1 MKIYKGKTAVSTA
14 VLALAMVSVADIA
27 SANSLEVSGYVRQ
40 QLSFNLE
47 DPPETSEDDK
57 WDASMIRTTVRL
69 DFDGEVGP
77 IGYHFVT
84 RAEREY
90 DTNYLERLD
99 DLRGTDNLVDHYNNE
114 EIREAVLEFSPTKN
128 VSMRFGKQQVAWGE
142 TDFFTGLD
150 IIHGFDYSWR
160 SFLEVENEELRKP
173 LIMLNTII
181 QVPSLRGALQLLVRP
196 GWDEDEDIGTTYDL
210 FGGRW
215 ANQPN
220 KGVDFL
226 DGFGIK
232 YNYDHKEGD
241 TDDVTYGARWSGVW
255 GDYNYSVA
263 YLTGFNTDPVVNS
276 VFNPYKGE
284 IKGGFAEFIYPEV
297 ETVGLTL
304 STYSEVTDA
313 VWSAEFAFTK
323 DKPYNIGSN
332 FFLPGFLGVEE
343 KDVLRSMIR
352 MDKQMDLSGV
362 IGTSRPSLVSVQ
374 IFDTWLTDFDT
385 RDDIVDLAGYAAKKK
400 EHSTIITLLML
411 NYYNND
417 RIKPE
422 LAAGYDLSYGGGFV
436 IPSLNL
442 AYGDHWRVRVE
453 ADIFFDDGD
462 TSPSGNGSNDTN
474 LFGYF
479 ANNDQLSVRLT
490 YQF

>member
-1 MKIYKGKTAVSTA
+1 MKIFKIKASGSTA
-14 VLALAMVSVADIA
+14 LVVLTMFAAGAVHA
-27 SANSLEVSGYVRQ
+27 SSLEVSGYVRQ
-40 QLSFNLE
+40 HFSFNLE
-47 DPPETSEDDK
+47 DQPETSEDDK
-57 WDASMIRTTVRL
+57 FDVSMARTTLRL
-69 DFDGEVGP
+69 DFDGKLGA
-77 IGYHFVT
+77 IGYHIVT
-84 RAEREY
+84 RAEREIE
-90 DTNYLERLD
+90 TSYLDRVE
-99 DLRGTDNLVDHYNNE
+99 DLRGTDDLMSHYNNE
-114 EIREAVLEFSPTKN
+114 EIREAVFTINPTKN
-128 VSMRFGKQQVAWGE
+128 IAVNFGKQQVAWGE

-160 SFLEVENEELRKP
+160 SFVEVENEEIRKP
-173 LIMLNTII
+173 LIMLNTVI
-181 QVPSLRGALQLLVRP
+181 QMPSLGGALQLLVRP

-226 DGFGIK
+226 RGFGIK

-255 GDYNYSVA
+255 GDFNYSLA
-263 YLTGFNTDPVVNS
+263 YLTGFNTDPVVN
-276 VFNPYKGE
+276 FAGNPYKGDADTM
-284 IKGGFAEFIYPEV
+284 FAEFIYPEV

-304 STYSEVTDA
+304 STYSDMTDA
-313 VWSAEFAFTK
+313 VWSAEFAYTK
-323 DKPYNIGSN
+323 DKPYNFGSD
-332 FFLPGFLGVEE
+332 FFLPGFAGIVE

-362 IGTSRPSLVSVQ
+362 LGTSRPSLVSIQV
-374 IFDTWLTDFDT
+374 FDTWLTGFDED
-385 RDDIVDLAGYAAKKK
+385 DDIVDLAGYAAKKK
-400 EHSTIITLLML
+400 EHSTVITLMML
-411 NYYNND
+411 NYYNYD

-436 IPSLNL
+436 IPSINF

-462 TSPSGNGSNDTN
+462 TDPSGNGSDETN
-474 LFGYF
+474 LFGYYS
-479 ANNDQLSVRLT
+479 NNDQLSVRIT